1 MEAPKATAQKA
12 PRTGGVRFAP
22 SPTGRFHVGNLRT
35 AWIAQSWAKTLAI
48 LFVVRVEDIDKPRV
62 LPGAREEQLAD
73 MKALGIE
80 PDILLIQSQFH
91 GRHWQLFEEGVRSGQ
106 IYPCDCSRKEVQT
119 ALAGL
124 ASAPH
129 DGEPPVYTGQCRP
142 LGKRELAKAES
153 VGWRFSMPTESG
165 QDDFII
171 ARTGPSLDAKGL
183 PDRGSFVPAYH
194 WACAIDDYDGGYDI
208 LVRSIDLLPAMKV
221 QFAIQTWIA
230 KLETNAKFKL
240 PAVFHTSLVVQDD
253 GSRLEKRT
261 KGVTLPDLEAKGVL
275 PSQILDRFQ
284 SSFNPRRLL
293 HEPPSGASLRE
304 ENEQL
309 ALSELWARPGSS

>member
-35 AWIAQSWAKTLAI
+35 AWIAQSWAKTLAL

-73 MKALGIE
+73 MKVLGIE
-80 PDILLIQSQFH
+80 PDVLLIQSQFH
-91 GRHWQLFEEGVRSGQ
+91 GRHWQLFEEGVKSGQ

-129 DGEPPVYTGQCRP
+129 DGEAPVYTGHCRA

-153 VGWRFSMPTESG
+153 IGWRFRMSAGSG

-171 ARTGPSLDAKGL
+171 ARTGPALDANGF
-183 PDRGSFVPAYH
+183 PDRSTFVPAYH

-221 QFAIQTWIA
+221 QFAIQTWA
-230 KLETNAKFKL
+230 AQLEANAKFKL
-240 PAVFHTSLVVQDD
+240 PSVFHTALVVQDD

-275 PSQILDRFQ
+275 PSQLTELFQ
-284 SSFNPRRLL
+284 ASFNPRVLL
-293 HEPPSGASLRE
+293 REPAPGALLRE
-304 ENEQL
+304 EAEQL
-309 ALSELWARPGSS
+309 TLSELWIKPGSG